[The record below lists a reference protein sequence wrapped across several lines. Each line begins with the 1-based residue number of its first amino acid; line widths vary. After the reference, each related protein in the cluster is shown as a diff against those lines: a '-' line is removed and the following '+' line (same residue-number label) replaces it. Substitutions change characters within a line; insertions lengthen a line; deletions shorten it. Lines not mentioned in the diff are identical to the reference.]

1 MFLGLDNT
9 FPLQARSVGF
19 SPDQRFLYIGG
30 TPVIYILNRA
40 SLEVLGTIFTGIGT
54 PSHPPGHGVSVDKE
68 GNFYLVQADTTGLDG
83 KTPNS
88 FGAYK
93 WRFTGY
99 SPKVTCCEEGVRA
112 PVQAR
117 AQ

>member
-1 MFLGLDNT
+1 
-9 FPLQARSVGF
+9 
-19 SPDQRFLYIGG
+19 
-30 TPVIYILNRA
+30 VIYILNRE

-54 PSHPPGHGVSVDKE
+54 PGHPPGHGVSVDND
-68 GNFYLVQADTTGLDG
+68 GNLYLVQADTTGLDG
-83 KTPNS
+83 KSTTT

-99 SPKVTCCEEGVRA
+99 SPKVACCEEGVRA
-112 PVQAR
+112 PAQAR